1 MNNLDIASR
10 PARQAFIMRPVF
22 VLPALVVIGFGLYG
36 GVTMGQRL
44 AGGHAD
50 DYSFFDELVEVKQ
63 LISQRYVDAPDEKA
77 MREGAIRGMVES
89 LNDPYTI
96 YVPASDQQNFTKDL
110 TGEYVGIG
118 AQVNTQNGW
127 LTIVS
132 PLEDSP
138 AFRAGLMADDRVTE
152 IDGKTTQNLSID
164 ECIKLLLGEPDT
176 KVMLTIERKGEK
188 IPVEITRER
197 IKTRSVKG
205 FHRSPTDPEG
215 WDYIIDPARSI
226 AYVRLTQFT
235 PDCSEEVLA
244 ALKAAGADQGKL
256 KGLVLDLRFN
266 PGGLLNEAERIAD
279 FFLDSG
285 VIVST
290 RGRAHE
296 EVVRR
301 ASKAGTL
308 PSFPIAI
315 LLNGSSASASEVLSG
330 ALVENDRAIVVG
342 QRSFGKGTV
351 QSVIELPSGRGSE
364 LKMTEQGYYLPS
376 GRSLTRKDNSPT
388 WGVDPTDGFY
398 VPMSDEQLIAM
409 LEVRRKEEVLHAKG
423 EPAAATA
430 QNWSDPAWVLEYLK
444 DPQLA
449 AAVQAIQGKV
459 DTGEWKKTGE
469 AVGKGTPLAAA
480 ELTRLREY
488 HERLLKE
495 LSRAEKRI
503 DTLETADPNLPKE
516 EASAKDLWPDDV
528 DVRGGTLEV
537 KDKAGNVIA
546 TLEITGADLE
556 RALEDASV
564 KKKTDAATGEAK
576 PDAAKQDESK
586 QPEPKKDASPK

>member
-1 MNNLDIASR
+1 MNNPESSDRSSR
-10 PARQAFIMRPVF
+10 TSHALRPVF
-22 VLPALVVIGFGLYG
+22 LLPALVIVGFGLYG

-44 AGGHAD
+44 AGGHTD

-77 MREGAIRGMVES
+77 MREGAIKGMVES

-152 IDGKTTQNLSID
+152 IDGKTTQNMSID
-164 ECIKLLLGEPDT
+164 DCIKLLLGEPDT
-176 KVMLTIERKGEK
+176 KVKLTIERKGEK
-188 IPVEITRER
+188 LPIEITRER

-215 WDYIIDPARSI
+215 WDYLIDPARSI

-235 PDCSEEVLA
+235 PDCSKEVLD
-244 ALKAAGADQGKL
+244 ALKSVGAEQGKL

-266 PGGLLNEAERIAD
+266 PGGLLNEAEEIAD
-279 FFLDSG
+279 DFLESG
-285 VIVST
+285 IIVST

-301 ASKAGTL
+301 ANKDGTL
-308 PSFPIAI
+308 PNFPIAI

-330 ALVENDRAIVVG
+330 ALVENNRAIVVG

-351 QSVIELPSGRGSE
+351 QSVIELPSGHGSE

-398 VPMSDEQLIAM
+398 VPMSDEQLVAM
-409 LEVRRKEEVLHAKG
+409 LEVRRKQEVLHAKG
-423 EPAAATA
+423 EQAGGTSEK
-430 QNWSDPAWVLEYLK
+430 WSDPAWVLDYLK
-444 DPQLA
+444 DPQLT
-449 AAVQAIQGKV
+449 AAVQAMQAKV

-480 ELTRLREY
+480 ELTRLRDY

-495 LSRAEKRI
+495 ITRAEKRI
-503 DTLETADPNLPKE
+503 DTLETADPNLPKD
-516 EASAKDLWPDDV
+516 EAKANDLWPDDI
-528 DVRGGTLEV
+528 DVKGGTLEV
-537 KDKAGNVIA
+537 KDKSGKIVA
-546 TLEITGADLE
+546 TLEITGSDLE
-556 RALEDASV
+556 QALEDASV
-564 KKKTDAATGEAK
+564 KKKSEGAADGNAPASPK
-576 PDAAKQDESK
+576 S
-586 QPEPKKDASPK
+586 EPKKDDQPK